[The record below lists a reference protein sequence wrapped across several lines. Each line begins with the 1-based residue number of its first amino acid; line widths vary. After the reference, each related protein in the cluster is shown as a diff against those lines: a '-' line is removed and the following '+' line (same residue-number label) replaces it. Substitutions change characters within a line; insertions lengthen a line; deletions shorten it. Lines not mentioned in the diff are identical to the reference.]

1 MTYIEGVI
9 SILNEEKNDVT
20 NLIWFPFGRKSR
32 ALLVVHIKLQMISTL
47 LRVNF
52 ILSCLSWD
60 IMSQVSTCYKRE
72 NSFTLIVSPASL
84 NWLLITTWFI
94 NGDSINEG
102 NFLLEYER
110 QTFPRA
116 TGIFMEKSTHVREK
130 YSPST
135 VFMFELI
142 KSTTRVSKSLYI
154 SIWFPTHQ
162 KTQI

>member
-1 MTYIEGVI
+1 M
-9 SILNEEKNDVT
+9 
-20 NLIWFPFGRKSR
+20 IWFPFENQEHYW
-32 ALLVVHIKLQMISTL
+32 LSTSSCKWFQHYWGWTL
-47 LRVNF
+47 FYHVYDGT
-52 ILSCLSWD
+52 SCLKYPL
-60 IMSQVSTCYKRE
+60 STCYKRE